1 LGTRAEGTYITHRT
15 IEVRVMA
22 KRHFGT
28 VRQRS
33 SGRWQALYFH
43 DGKVHSA
50 GTFKTKADALV
61 HLSTIDAD
69 LHRGAWI
76 NPKSG
81 KTTLD
86 EYSERWLE
94 QRNELA
100 FRTRELYNYLLELH
114 ALPTLGRTALVTL
127 APSTIRSWHAS
138 LAQVHPSTAAKAYR
152 LLSAILRTAVVDGLL
167 VSSPC
172 KVDGAGVERP
182 AVRPVAT
189 ATEVGALEAA
199 MPEHLRLIVALATW
213 CQLRRAE
220 LLGLRRRDV
229 DCPNAIIRI
238 EQSRTVTMHGKSLVK
253 GPKTQAGRRTIAVP
267 EVLIEKLNDHL
278 DRFAGPGPDGL
289 VFMGITGV
297 PLTANVL
304 QVAWQRARRS
314 VGREDLRL
322 HDLRHTGLTLA
333 AATGATTVELMHR
346 AGHSSSVAAMRYQHA
361 TKERDRIIADAL
373 GDFVN
378 VANKE
383 SNLRNRSETK

>member
-1 LGTRAEGTYITHRT
+1 MSVNRGISDH
-15 IEVRVMA
+15 RVMA

-50 GTFKTKADALV
+50 GTFKFKADALV
-61 HLSTIDAD
+61 HLSTVDAD

-76 NPKSG
+76 DPKAG
-81 KTTLD
+81 RTTLG
-86 EYSERWLE
+86 EYSERWLV
-94 QRNELA
+94 QRNDLA
-100 FRTRELYNYLLELH
+100 FRTRELYGYLLERH
-114 ALPTLGRTALVTL
+114 ILPTLGRTALVNL
-127 APSTIRSWHAS
+127 APSTIRSWHSS
-138 LAQVHPSTAAKAYR
+138 LAQNHPSTAAKAYR
-152 LLSAILRTAVVDGLL
+152 LLSAILRTAAVDGLL

-182 AVRPVAT
+182 AERPVAT
-189 ATEVGALEAA
+189 VLEVGALEAA
-199 MPEHLRLIVALATW
+199 MPEHLRLIVTLATW

-229 DCPNAIIRI
+229 DPLHATIHI
-238 EQSRTVTMHGKSLVK
+238 EQSRTVTMRGKSLVK
-253 GPKTQAGRRTIAVP
+253 APKTEAGRRTIAVP
-267 EVLIEKLNDHL
+267 AALIKKINDHL
-278 DRFAGPGPDGL
+278 NRFTGPGPDDL
-289 VFMGITGV
+289 VFIGITGV

-304 QVAWQRARRS
+304 QVAWQRARAS
-314 VGREDLRL
+314 VGRTDLRL

-361 TKERDRIIADAL
+361 TKDRDRIVADAL
-373 GDFVN
+373 GVLIEAENTDSIQRVQ
-378 VANKE
+378 ADSRK
-383 SNLRNRSETK
+383 

>member
-1 LGTRAEGTYITHRT
+1 
-15 IEVRVMA
+15 MA

-28 VRQRS
+28 VRQRT

-86 EYSERWLE
+86 EYAERWLK

-100 FRTRELYNYLLELH
+100 FRTRELYDYLLELH
-114 ALPTLGRTALVTL
+114 VLPTLGRTALVNL
-127 APSTIRSWHAS
+127 APSAIRSWHAN
-138 LAQVHPSTAAKAYR
+138 LAQIHPSTAAKAYR

-182 AVRPVAT
+182 AERPVAT
-189 ATEVGALEAA
+189 AAEVGALEAA

-229 DCPNAIIRI
+229 DLPNATIHI

-253 GPKTQAGRRTIAVP
+253 APKTRAGRRTIAVP
-267 EVLIEKLNDHL
+267 GALIEKINSHL
-278 DRFAGPGPDGL
+278 DRFAGSGSDDF
-289 VFMGITGV
+289 VFVGITGV

-304 QVAWQRARRS
+304 QVAWQRARS
-314 VGREDLRL
+314 KVGRNDLRL

-373 GDFVN
+373 GGFVE
-378 VANKE
+378 VANKAT
-383 SNLRNRSETK
+383 NLRNSPDSD

>member
-1 LGTRAEGTYITHRT
+1 MT
-15 IEVRVMA
+15 

-33 SGRWQALYFH
+33 SGRWQAVYYH

-50 GTFKTKADALV
+50 GTFKSKADALV

-76 NPKSG
+76 DPKVG
-81 KTTLD
+81 RTTLD
-86 EYSERWLE
+86 EYAERWLE

-100 FRTRELYNYLLELH
+100 FRTRELYGYLLDH
-114 ALPTLGRTALVTL
+114 HIFPSLGRSALVNL
-127 APSTIRSWHAS
+127 APSAIRSWHAR
-138 LAQVHPSTAAKAYR
+138 LAQIHPSTAAKAYR

-172 KVDGAGVERP
+172 KVHGAGVERP
-182 AVRPVAT
+182 AERPVAT
-189 ATEVGALEAA
+189 VLEIGRLEAA
-199 MPEHLRLIVALATW
+199 MPEHLRLIVMLATW

-229 DCPNAIIRI
+229 DLLHATIQV
-238 EQSRTVTMHGKSLVK
+238 EQSRTVTMRGKSLVK
-253 GPKTQAGRRTIAVP
+253 VPKTEAGRRTIAVP
-267 EVLIEKLNDHL
+267 EALIEKISDHL
-278 DRFAGPGPDGL
+278 MRFTGPGPDDL
-289 VFMGITGV
+289 VFTGITGV

-304 QVAWQRARRS
+304 QVAWQRARSS
-314 VGREDLRL
+314 VGRDDLRL

-361 TKERDRIIADAL
+361 TKDRDRIIADAL
-373 GDFVN
+373 GAFVE
-378 VANKE
+378 VANSSAIEIDSSE
-383 SNLRNRSETK
+383 SE

>member
-1 LGTRAEGTYITHRT
+1 
-15 IEVRVMA
+15 MA

-76 NPKSG
+76 DPKAG
-81 KTTLD
+81 RMTLD
-86 EYSERWLE
+86 VYAERWLE

-100 FRTRELYNYLLELH
+100 FRTRELYGYLLELH
-114 ALPTLGRTALVTL
+114 VLPSLGRTALVNL

-138 LAQVHPSTAAKAYR
+138 LAQIHPSTAAKAYR

-167 VSSPC
+167 VTSPC

-182 AVRPVAT
+182 AERPVAT
-189 ATEVGALEAA
+189 VPEVGVLEAA
-199 MPEHLRLIVALATW
+199 MPEHLRLIVILATW

-229 DCPNAIIRI
+229 DLPHATIHI

-253 GPKTQAGRRTIAVP
+253 APKTQAGRRTIAVP
-267 EVLIEKLNDHL
+267 EALIEKISGHL
-278 DRFAGPGPDGL
+278 DGFTGPGPDDL
-289 VFMGITGV
+289 IFVGITGV

-304 QVAWQRARRS
+304 QVAWQRARAS
-314 VGREDLRL
+314 VGRDDLRL

-361 TKERDRIIADAL
+361 TKDRDRIIADAL
-373 GDFVN
+373 GIFVE
-378 VANKE
+378 VANT
-383 SNLRNRSETK
+383 NLIQREQSDSQ

>member
-1 LGTRAEGTYITHRT
+1 
-15 IEVRVMA
+15 MA

-43 DGKVHSA
+43 DGKIHST

-69 LHRGAWI
+69 VHRGAWI
-76 NPKSG
+76 DPKAG

-86 EYSERWLE
+86 VYAERWLE

-100 FRTRELYNYLLELH
+100 FRTRELYGYLLELH
-114 ALPTLGRTALVTL
+114 VLPTLGRTALGNL

-182 AVRPVAT
+182 AERPVAT
-189 ATEVGALEAA
+189 LLEVGALESA

-229 DCPNAIIRI
+229 DLRHATIRI

-253 GPKTQAGRRTIAVP
+253 APKTQAGRRTIAVP
-267 EVLIEKLNDHL
+267 EALIEKISDHL
-278 DRFAGPGPDGL
+278 DRFAGPGPEDL
-289 VFMGITGV
+289 VFLGITGV

-304 QVAWQRARRS
+304 QVAWQRARAS

-361 TKERDRIIADAL
+361 TKDRDRIIADAL
-373 GDFVN
+373 GAFID
-378 VANKE
+378 VAN
-383 SNLRNRSETK
+383 SNSI

>member
-1 LGTRAEGTYITHRT
+1 
-15 IEVRVMA
+15 MA

-28 VRQRS
+28 VRLRS
-33 SGRWQALYFH
+33 SGRWQALYSH
-43 DGKVHSA
+43 DGKIHSA
-50 GTFKTKADALV
+50 GTFKTKAGALV

-76 NPKSG
+76 DPKAG
-81 KTTLD
+81 RTTLD
-86 EYSERWLE
+86 QYAKRWLE
-94 QRNELA
+94 QRNDLA
-100 FRTRELYNYLLELH
+100 FRTRELYAYLLDYH
-114 ALPTLGRTALVTL
+114 VLPPLGRTALVNL

-138 LAQVHPSTAAKAYR
+138 LAQIHPSTAAKAYR

-182 AVRPVAT
+182 AERPVAT
-189 ATEVGALEAA
+189 VLEVGALEAA
-199 MPEHLRLIVALATW
+199 MPEHLRLIVSLATW

-229 DCPNAIIRI
+229 DLLQATIRVD
-238 EQSRTVTMHGKSLVK
+238 QSRTVTMRGKSLIK
-253 GPKTQAGRRTIAVP
+253 EPKTHAGRRTIAVP
-267 EVLIEKLNDHL
+267 DALIKKISDHL
-278 DRFAGPGPDGL
+278 DRFAGPGPDDLLFRG
-289 VFMGITGV
+289 VTGV

-304 QVAWQRARRS
+304 QVAWQRARAS
-314 VGREDLRL
+314 VGRTDLRL

-361 TKERDRIIADAL
+361 TKDRDRVIADAL
-373 GDFVN
+373 GVLVDA
-378 VANKE
+378 ANAD
-383 SNLRNRSETK
+383 SNLRDRSDT

>member
-1 LGTRAEGTYITHRT
+1 
-15 IEVRVMA
+15 MA

-28 VRQRS
+28 VRQRT

-43 DGKVHSA
+43 GGKVHSA
-50 GTFKTKADALV
+50 GTFKTRADALV

-76 NPKSG
+76 DPKAG
-81 KTTLD
+81 KTTLE
-86 EYSERWLE
+86 EYAERWLE
-94 QRNELA
+94 QRTELA
-100 FRTRELYNYLLELH
+100 FRTRELYGYLLELH
-114 ALPTLGRTALVTL
+114 VFPSLGRTALVNL

-138 LAQVHPSTAAKAYR
+138 LSQIHPSTAAKAYR

-182 AVRPVAT
+182 GERPVAT
-189 ATEVGALEAA
+189 VAEVGALEAA
-199 MPEHLRLIVALATW
+199 MPEHLRLIVTLATW

-220 LLGLRRRDV
+220 LLGLRKRDV
-229 DCPNAIIRI
+229 DLSSASINI

-253 GPKTQAGRRTIAVP
+253 GPKTPAGRRTIAVP
-267 EVLIEKLNDHL
+267 EALIQKMTDHV

-304 QVAWQRARRS
+304 QVAWQNARAS
-314 VGREDLRL
+314 VGRDDLRL

-333 AATGATTVELMHR
+333 AAAGATTVELMHR

-361 TKERDRIIADAL
+361 TKERDRVLAKAL
-373 GDFVN
+373 GDFVEAASREP
-378 VANKE
+378 VSRDE
-383 SNLRNRSETK
+383 LDS

>member
-1 LGTRAEGTYITHRT
+1 
-15 IEVRVMA
+15 MA
-22 KRHFGT
+22 RRHFGT

-43 DGKVHSA
+43 NGKLHSA
-50 GTFKTKADALV
+50 GTFKTKSDALV

-76 NPKSG
+76 DPKVG
-81 KTTLD
+81 RTTLD
-86 EYSERWLE
+86 TYAERWLE
-94 QRNELA
+94 QRSDLA
-100 FRTRELYNYLLELH
+100 FRTRELYSYLLELH
-114 ALPTLGRTALVTL
+114 VLPTLGSTTLVNL
-127 APSTIRSWHAS
+127 APSAIRSWHAS
-138 LAQVHPSTAAKAYR
+138 LSLVHPSTAAKAYR

-182 AVRPVAT
+182 AERPVAT
-189 ATEVGALEAA
+189 LAEVGALEAA
-199 MPEHLRLIVALATW
+199 MPEHLRLIVSLATW

-229 DCPNAIIRI
+229 DLPHSTIHV

-253 GPKTQAGRRTIAVP
+253 APKTKAGRRTIAVP
-267 EVLIEKLNDHL
+267 EALSEKMRHHL
-278 DRFAGPGPDGL
+278 DHFAGARPDDF
-289 VFMGITGV
+289 VFLGITGV

-304 QVAWQRARRS
+304 QVAWQRARTT

-373 GDFVN
+373 GGFVE
-378 VANKE
+378 V
-383 SNLRNRSETK
+383 SNRSSIERNQSPSK

>member
-1 LGTRAEGTYITHRT
+1 
-15 IEVRVMA
+15 MS

-33 SGRWQALYFH
+33 SGRWQALYFY
-43 DGKVHSA
+43 DGRTHSA

-61 HLSTIDAD
+61 HLSTVDAD

-76 NPKSG
+76 DPKSG
-81 KTTLD
+81 KVTL
-86 EYSERWLE
+86 EAYTERWLA
-94 QRNELA
+94 QRTELA
-100 FRTRELYNYLLELH
+100 FRTRELYGYLLELH
-114 ALPTLGRTALVTL
+114 ILPTLGRTTLVNL
-127 APSTIRSWHAS
+127 APSAIRTWHANLS
-138 LAQVHPSTAAKAYR
+138 QIHPSTAAKAYR
-152 LLSAILRTAVVDGLL
+152 LLSAILRTAVVDELL

-172 KVDGAGVERP
+172 KVNGAGVERP
-182 AVRPVAT
+182 AERPVASV
-189 ATEVGALEAA
+189 EELGALEAA

-229 DCPNAIIRI
+229 DLPNATIRI

-253 GPKTQAGRRTIAVP
+253 EPKTKAGRRTIAVP
-267 EVLIEKLNDHL
+267 DALIKTMDDHL
-278 DRFAGPGPDGL
+278 NRFAGPGPDDF
-289 VFMGITGV
+289 VFVGITGV

-304 QVAWQRARRS
+304 QVAWQRARAI
-314 VGREDLRL
+314 VGRNDLRL

-361 TKERDRIIADAL
+361 TKDRDRIIADAL
-373 GDFVN
+373 GVFID
-378 VANKE
+378 VANMDPH
-383 SNLRNRSETK
+383 LRNGFGSE

>member
-1 LGTRAEGTYITHRT
+1 
-15 IEVRVMA
+15 MA

-28 VRQRS
+28 VRRRT

-76 NPKSG
+76 DAKVG
-81 KTTLD
+81 KVTLD
-86 EYSERWLE
+86 DYAERWLK

-100 FRTRELYNYLLELH
+100 FRTRELYDYLLKLH
-114 ALPTLGRTALVTL
+114 ILPTLGRTALVNL
-127 APSTIRSWHAS
+127 APSAIRSWYSS
-138 LAQVHPSTAAKAYR
+138 LAQSHPSTAAKAYR
-152 LLSAILRTAVVDGLL
+152 LLSAILRTAVVDGFL
-167 VSSPC
+167 VTSPC
-172 KVDGAGVERP
+172 KVNGAGVERP
-182 AVRPVAT
+182 AERPVAT
-189 ATEVGALEAA
+189 VVEVGALEAA
-199 MPEHLRLIVALATW
+199 MPEHLRLIVTLAKW

-229 DCPNAIIRI
+229 DLASATIHI
-238 EQSRTVTMHGKSLVK
+238 EQSRTVTMHGRSLVK
-253 GPKTQAGRRTIAVP
+253 APKTQAGRRTVAVP
-267 EVLIEKLNDHL
+267 ESLVEKIGDHL
-278 DRFAGPGPDGL
+278 SRFAGPEPDDL

-304 QVAWQRARRS
+304 QVAWQRARAI
-314 VGREDLRL
+314 VGRNDLRL

-373 GDFVN
+373 GGFVEL
-378 VANKE
+378 ANEE
-383 SNLRNRSETK
+383 SNLRNASDPE

>member
-1 LGTRAEGTYITHRT
+1 
-15 IEVRVMA
+15 MA
-22 KRHFGT
+22 RRHFGT
-28 VRQRS
+28 VRQRA

-43 DGKVHSA
+43 EGRLRSA

-61 HLSTIDAD
+61 RLSTIDAD

-76 NPKSG
+76 DPNAG

-86 EYSERWLE
+86 EYAGRWLE

-100 FRTRELYNYLLELH
+100 FRTRELYGYLLELH
-114 ALPTLGRTALVTL
+114 VLPTLGRTALINL

-138 LAQVHPSTAAKAYR
+138 LAQMHPSTAAKAYR
-152 LLSAILRTAVVDGLL
+152 LLSAILRTAVVDGFL

-182 AVRPVAT
+182 AERPVAT
-189 ATEVGALEAA
+189 IAEVGALEAA
-199 MPEHLRLIVALATW
+199 MPEHLRLIVDLATW

-220 LLGLRRRDV
+220 LLGLRRKDV
-229 DCPNAIIRI
+229 DLDRASIQI

-253 GPKTQAGRRTIAVP
+253 APKTQAGRRTIAVP
-267 EVLIEKLNDHL
+267 DSLIPKIRNHL
-278 DRFAGPGPDGL
+278 ERFAGQEPDDL

-304 QVAWQRARRS
+304 QVAWQKARAKVDRN
-314 VGREDLRL
+314 DLRL

-361 TKERDRIIADAL
+361 TKERDRVIADAL
-373 GDFVN
+373 GGYVE

-383 SNLRNRSETK
+383 SAKRNLSDSQ